1 MNILFPA
8 CPVSPYVCVLDS
20 FEYTPGMIKLL
31 VRPEE
36 TSSLRVRHDAYVK
49 QGRVVI
55 GYADQIVDDAKNVK
69 VNDEYV
75 MFKAGSTEMGL

>member
-1 MNILFPA
+1 MPRFHVTLID
-8 CPVSPYVCVLDS
+8 VKDS

-49 QGRVVI
+49 NGRVVI
-55 GYADQIVDDAKNVK
+55 GYAKKIVGNGKFVVVNNETVRKVKGEATNV
-69 VNDEYV
+69 
-75 MFKAGSTEMGL
+75 

>member
-1 MNILFPA
+1 MHG
-8 CPVSPYVCVLDS
+8 LDS

-55 GYADQIVDDAKNVK
+55 GYADRIVEDAKHVK

-75 MFKAGSTEMGL
+75 SVKSASGGPR